1 MWITRREQDLTFNMN
16 SSARAKAQSGYLK
29 VPTQW
34 LSYSLRASEAVFV
47 GRNFTPAERAR
58 LAAILLPFYGLAGF
72 GASSAADYIA
82 EKLGIQPDSN
92 LYIALKNGALDGLF
106 AALGTDISVG
116 QRLAPAGA
124 FFDVY
129 KNLTEGKFLEV
140 IGGPSGEITRGL
152 YESVMSAAS
161 SLRTGQT
168 ASLTEDVIQI
178 LRTPSGIDNVAK
190 AVGIFN
196 NGIYRSKTG
205 VALPF
210 EMTVSEGVTALLGFA
225 PQRVTEFYNRKTDM
239 FADTKKLGTFRKD
252 VNRDAERIFQLLE
265 GDTNDIDQ
273 AIRLFEELNV
283 RITFSGFSQTDQ
295 LSLRKSATSK
305 LESEWF
311 KLQDH
316 LIRQDNMYGL
326 QAMQS
331 IFNGSN
337 E

>member
-1 MWITRREQDLTFNMN
+1 
-16 SSARAKAQSGYLK
+16 
-29 VPTQW
+29 
-34 LSYSLRASEAVFV
+34 
-47 GRNFTPAERAR
+47 
-58 LAAILLPFYGLAGF
+58 
-72 GASSAADYIA
+72 
-82 EKLGIQPDSN
+82 
-92 LYIALKNGALDGLF
+92 
-106 AALGTDISVG
+106 
-116 QRLAPAGA
+116 
-124 FFDVY
+124 
-129 KNLTEGKFLEV
+129 
-140 IGGPSGEITRGL
+140 
-152 YESVMSAAS
+152 
-161 SLRTGQT
+161 
-168 ASLTEDVIQI
+168 
-178 LRTPSGIDNVAK
+178 
-190 AVGIFN
+190 
-196 NGIYRSKTG
+196 
-205 VALPF
+205 
-210 EMTVSEGVTALLGFA
+210 MTVSEGVTALLGFA